1 MVNFNQVGTYNG
13 KFLSP
18 NSALPICGVVLFDMY
33 KNNLQ
38 QVYNNV
44 STQPLTWGLPVT
56 IKTQQTTN
64 PANAANAGK
73 AFNPNVLVLEAIANS
88 NNSLNGFVVK
98 SVTDILMPQDEA
110 PASRQS
116 QISYV
121 ATFGSGIELYLPC
134 EQTLMNVETSAIDKN
149 NTFDY
154 NFMDYT
160 LKSGTAFSITLK
172 SNVVDGIV
180 TYYDSS
186 TQSVKIKNT
195 KCVKVRL

>member
-1 MVNFNQVGTYNG
+1 MLNFNQVGTYNG

-44 STQPLTWGLPVT
+44 STQPLTWGMPVT

-64 PANAANAGK
+64 STNAGK
-73 AFNPNVLVLEAIANS
+73 AFNPNVLVATAIS
-88 NNSLNGFVVK
+88 TENNNLNGFVVK
-98 SVTDILMPQDEA
+98 SVTDILLPQDEA

-134 EQTLMNVETSAIDKN
+134 DQTLMNVETSAIDKN

-154 NFMDYT
+154 DFTNFN
-160 LKSGTAFSITLK
+160 LKAGTAFSITLK
-172 SNVVDGIV
+172 SNVVDGLV

-195 KCVKVRL
+195 KCIKVRL

>member
-1 MVNFNQVGTYNG
+1 MLNFNQVGTYNG

-44 STQPLTWGLPVT
+44 STQPLTWGMPVT

-64 PANAANAGK
+64 STNAGK
-73 AFNPNVLVLEAIANS
+73 AFNPNVLLATALSTE
-88 NNSLNGFVVK
+88 NNNLNGFVVK
-98 SVTDILMPQDEA
+98 SVTDILLPQDEA

-134 EQTLMNVETSAIDKN
+134 DQTLMNVETSAIDKN

-154 NFMDYT
+154 DFTNFN
-160 LKSGTAFSITLK
+160 LKAGTAFSITLK

-195 KCVKVRL
+195 KCIKVRL

>member
-1 MVNFNQVGTYNG
+1 MLNFNQVGTYNG

-44 STQPLTWGLPVT
+44 TTQPLTWGMPVT

-64 PANAANAGK
+64 PNNAGK
-73 AFNPNVLVLEAIANS
+73 AFNPNVLVLASISTAD
-88 NNSLNGFVVK
+88 NNLNGFVVK
-98 SVTDILMPQDEA
+98 SVTDILMSQDEA
-110 PASRQS
+110 PASRHS

-121 ATFGSGIELYLPC
+121 ATFGSGVELYLPC
-134 EQTLMNVETSAIDKN
+134 DTTLMNVETSAINKN

-154 NFMDYT
+154 NFISYE
-160 LKSGTAFSITLK
+160 LKAGTAFSITLK
-172 SNVVDGIV
+172 SNVVDGVV
-180 TYYDSS
+180 TYYDTIS
-186 TQSVKIKNT
+186 QSVKIKNT

>member
-44 STQPLTWGLPVT
+44 NTQPLTWGLPVT

-64 PANAANAGK
+64 PANAGK

-134 EQTLMNVETSAIDKN
+134 DQTLMNVETSAIDKN
-149 NTFDY
+149 NIFDY
-154 NFMDYT
+154 NFTDYT

>member
-1 MVNFNQVGTYNG
+1 MLNFNQVGTYNG

-64 PANAANAGK
+64 STNAGK
-73 AFNPNVLVLEAIANS
+73 AFNPNVLVATAIS
-88 NNSLNGFVVK
+88 TENNNLNGFVVK
-98 SVTDILMPQDEA
+98 SVTDILLPQDEA

-134 EQTLMNVETSAIDKN
+134 DQTLMNVETSAIDKN

-154 NFMDYT
+154 DFTNFN
-160 LKSGTAFSITLK
+160 LKAGTAFSITLK
-172 SNVVDGIV
+172 SNVVDGLV

-195 KCVKVRL
+195 KCIKVRL

>member
-1 MVNFNQVGTYNG
+1 MLNFNQVGTYNG

-44 STQPLTWGLPVT
+44 STQPLTWGMPVT

-64 PANAANAGK
+64 PANAGK
-73 AFNPNVLVLEAIANS
+73 AFNPNVLVATAIS
-88 NNSLNGFVVK
+88 TENNNLNGFVVK
-98 SVTDILMPQDEA
+98 SVTDILLPQDEA

-134 EQTLMNVETSAIDKN
+134 DQTLMNVETSAIDKN

-154 NFMDYT
+154 DFTNFN
-160 LKSGTAFSITLK
+160 LKAGTAFSITLK
-172 SNVVDGIV
+172 SNVVDGVV

>member
-1 MVNFNQVGTYNG
+1 MLNFNQVGTYNG

-44 STQPLTWGLPVT
+44 STQPLTWGMPVT

-64 PANAANAGK
+64 STNAGK
-73 AFNPNVLVLEAIANS
+73 AFNPNVLVATAIS
-88 NNSLNGFVVK
+88 TENNNLNGFVVK
-98 SVTDILMPQDEA
+98 SVTDILLPQDEA

-134 EQTLMNVETSAIDKN
+134 DQTLMNVETSAIDKN

-154 NFMDYT
+154 DFTNFN
-160 LKSGTAFSITLK
+160 LKAGTAFSITLK

-180 TYYDSS
+180 TYYDST

-195 KCVKVRL
+195 KCIKVRL

>member
-1 MVNFNQVGTYNG
+1 MLNFNQVGTYNG

-44 STQPLTWGLPVT
+44 STQPLTWGMPVT

-64 PANAANAGK
+64 STNAGK
-73 AFNPNVLVLEAIANS
+73 AFNPNVLLADAIS
-88 NNSLNGFVVK
+88 TENNNLNGFVVK

-134 EQTLMNVETSAIDKN
+134 DTTLMNVETSAIDKN

-154 NFMDYT
+154 NFTDYT
-160 LKSGTAFSITLK
+160 LKAGTAFSITLK

-180 TYYDSS
+180 TYYDTS

-195 KCVKVRL
+195 KCIKVRL